1 MTDQAPASPGMT
13 TEPAPPTPPPVAE
26 RPVLDGAGLDLL
38 FREARTHYGWQD
50 RPVPEAKLEEMYNLL
65 RMGPTSAN
73 CSPARFVFIRTA
85 EGKARLKQVL
95 SPGNIEK
102 TMKAPVVCVVAH
114 DQAFYDKLGFLF
126 PGAELRGW
134 YADNPALSDATA
146 LRNGTLQGAYLI
158 MAARAV
164 GLDVAPMSGF
174 DNYQLDNLFFAGT
187 RWKSNFLVALGYGEA
202 AALPPR
208 NPRLSFDEAC
218 RFE

>member
-1 MTDQAPASPGMT
+1 MTDQAPVDAVAP
-13 TEPAPPTPPPVAE
+13 EAPPPPAVE
-26 RPVLDGAGLDLL
+26 RAVLDGPGMDLL
-38 FREARTHYGWQD
+38 FREARTHYAWQD

-73 CSPARFVFIRTA
+73 CSPARFVFIRTS

-95 SPGNIEK
+95 SPGNVEK
-102 TMKAPVVCVVAH
+102 TMKAPVVCIVAH

-134 YADNPALSDATA
+134 YADNPALADATA

-164 GLDVAPMSGF
+164 GLDAAPMSGF

-187 RWKSNFLVALGYGEA
+187 RWKSNFLVALGHGDP

-208 NPRLSFDEAC
+208 GPRLSFDEAC

>member
-1 MTDQAPASPGMT
+1 MNDQAPAVAASP
-13 TEPAPPTPPPVAE
+13 EAAPP
-26 RPVLDGAGLDLL
+26 RGLDDQALDLL
-38 FREARTHYGWQD
+38 FREARTHYAWQD

-73 CSPARFVFIRTA
+73 CSPARFVFIRTS

-95 SPGNIEK
+95 SPGNVEK
-102 TMKAPVVCVVAH
+102 TMKAPVVCIVAH

-134 YADNPALSDATA
+134 YADNPALADATA

-174 DNYQLDNLFFAGT
+174 DNYQLDNLFFSGT
-187 RWKSNFLVALGYGEA
+187 RWKSNFLVALGHGEPS
-202 AALPPR
+202 ALPAR
-208 NPRLSFDEAC
+208 GPRLSFDEAC